1 MKIEAKREL
10 SRPIE
15 NRSLREAQKLRAEL
29 AAIGEVRNI
38 IITENDTKRTK
49 VTDRDTKIFLI
60 KKMKKMKIY

>member
-38 IITENDTKRTK
+38 IITENDTKRTE

-60 KKMKKMKIY
+60 KK

>member
-38 IITENDTKRTK
+38 IITENDTKRTE